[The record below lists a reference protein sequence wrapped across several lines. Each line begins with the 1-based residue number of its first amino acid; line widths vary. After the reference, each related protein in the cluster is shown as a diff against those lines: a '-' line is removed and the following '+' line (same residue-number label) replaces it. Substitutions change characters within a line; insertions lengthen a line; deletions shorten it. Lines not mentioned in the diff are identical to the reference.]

1 MEKKDTPVTGG
12 AVIQH
17 TFQQGEHHY
26 DIKKVVKNKMTN
38 RRKSFL
44 SKGDKLLKINDMD
57 LRDLPPELFAEL
69 LAESSPRLT
78 VYQPH
83 KDAPKEKCPENSGG
97 FQAFS
102 KEDTVLS
109 FSLDL
114 SREADPDDVTKDDF
128 HEAAKPESQLD
139 ELLLVTML
147 STSFSVITGRG
158 CDKEGLCQDT
168 FCTECNLNDVI
179 MEAKSSNI
187 TQVLRELKFIQEKVQ
202 DNIFIQSLMY
212 EKYIQNR
219 QRFARMSS
227 NCMTNSVNITIYFY
241 KTTCIEGEYKGIPVV
256 LNFSGT
262 DCFLKCSKTGDKPTI
277 SIEQSSQTCGVSSPS
292 AAQAGTCMQRRRKWR
307 WSTSS
312 WRMRPSTFSL
322 RGSRNR

>member
-1 MEKKDTPVTGG
+1 MERKDTSVTGG
-12 AVIQH
+12 VLIQH

-26 DIKKVVKNKMTN
+26 EIEKVVKNKMTHG
-38 RRKSFL
+38 RISFL
-44 SKGDKLLKINDMD
+44 SKGDMLLKINDMD

-83 KDAPKEKCPENSGG
+83 KNAPKEKCLENGG
-97 FQAFS
+97 FRAFS
-102 KEDTVLS
+102 KENKVLS
-109 FSLDL
+109 FNLDL
-114 SREADPDDVTKDDF
+114 SREADPDDVTKENF

-139 ELLLVTML
+139 KLLLVTMI

-158 CDKEGLCQDT
+158 CDKEGLCQDK
-168 FCTECNLNDVI
+168 FCTECNQNDVI

-187 TQVLRELKFIQEKVQ
+187 TQVLGEITFIQEKVQ

-219 QRFARMSS
+219 QRLARMSS
-227 NCMTNSVNITIYFY
+227 NCMTNSVNITIYLY
-241 KTTCIEGEYKGIPVV
+241 KTTCIKGEYRGIPVV

-262 DCFLKCSKTGDKPTI
+262 DCFLKCSKSGDEPTV
-277 SIEQSSQTCGVSSPS
+277 SIESSQTCVASSPS
-292 AAQAGTCMQRRRKWR
+292 AARAGTCMRRRRKWR
-307 WSTSS
+307 WSDSS
-312 WRMRPSTFSL
+312 
-322 RGSRNR
+322 